1 MSQRSRKRRTT
12 SPVKKVRPTLS
23 PARKQQCS
31 SKTRRMLT
39 RQSVNSNK
47 KSKAA
52 KLLVGKLSKTNLRI
66 KRPIPLLLLPL
77 AEDLLEPNPKA
88 LLKTHPK
95 ATLSSV
101 VKSQHSLNRQREVKK
116 RKSWKTSQNLVK
128 PPPQFK
134 LKIRYLNKLRVKW
147 ILLTSEISVLV
158 VSNDAQYVKVKS
170 QLREEN
176 TRKILRERV
185 ITKTQTTLNV
195 TSANLKSQSKREKK
209 FLSPSSLV
217 QKRKCFKVVIR

>member
-1 MSQRSRKRRTT
+1 MTSLRKKTQKKRQPSLRERLASHRPHPVKTTRPKFKRLSSQFLVSRRSRKRQTT
-12 SPVKKVRPTLS
+12 SPVKKVKPTLS

-31 SKTRRMLT
+31 SKTKRMLT

-88 LLKTHPK
+88 LLKTHQK

-101 VKSQHSLNRQREVKK
+101 AKSQHSLNRQREVKK

-134 LKIRYLNKLRVKW
+134 LKIRYLNKL
-147 ILLTSEISVLV
+147 
-158 VSNDAQYVKVKS
+158 KVK
-170 QLREEN
+170 
-176 TRKILRERV
+176 
-185 ITKTQTTLNV
+185 
-195 TSANLKSQSKREKK
+195 
-209 FLSPSSLV
+209 
-217 QKRKCFKVVIR
+217 

>member
-1 MSQRSRKRRTT
+1 MTSLRKKTLRKRQPNPRVRLASHRLRLVKTTRLKYKRLSNQFLMSQRSRKRRTT

-66 KRPIPLLLLPL
+66 KQPIPLLLLPL

-134 LKIRYLNKLRVKW
+134 LKIRYLNKLRVK
-147 ILLTSEISVLV
+147 
-158 VSNDAQYVKVKS
+158 
-170 QLREEN
+170 
-176 TRKILRERV
+176 
-185 ITKTQTTLNV
+185 
-195 TSANLKSQSKREKK
+195 
-209 FLSPSSLV
+209 
-217 QKRKCFKVVIR
+217 

>member
-1 MSQRSRKRRTT
+1 
-12 SPVKKVRPTLS
+12 
-23 PARKQQCS
+23 
-31 SKTRRMLT
+31 
-39 RQSVNSNK
+39 
-47 KSKAA
+47 
-52 KLLVGKLSKTNLRI
+52 
-66 KRPIPLLLLPL
+66 
-77 AEDLLEPNPKA
+77 
-88 LLKTHPK
+88 
-95 ATLSSV
+95 
-101 VKSQHSLNRQREVKK
+101 
-116 RKSWKTSQNLVK
+116 
-128 PPPQFK
+128 
-134 LKIRYLNKLRVKW
+134 
-147 ILLTSEISVLV
+147 V